1 MVTRSTKTKNK
12 KPAASAKKV
21 GGAKRSKQP
30 IAKSKSV
37 KKPAKK
43 QSASGS
49 KTTKTAKTKTPAKVK
64 KQTGSKSAK
73 SANSTKS
80 AQKAPTKRKA
90 TQGSAAKKPIAKTTK
105 TKTRAASGSLQA
117 PIKSNK
123 KAAKPTA
130 SKKVNGR
137 TSSKKTGA
145 RKGRRGE
152 LRRHLDERLRLLHQR
167 AMVIEEQLRKLD
179 ENRFYR
185 TCIFGSARI
194 KQDTHQY
201 AQVFEVA
208 RYLAWEG
215 IDVLTGGGPGLMEA
229 ANRGALLG
237 REEKQTETLS
247 FGLSIQ
253 LEFEPEPNKHLD
265 IKRHH
270 HKFSSRLD
278 DFMRLSHSVVCTP
291 GGIGTLLEFFF
302 VWQLIQVKH
311 ATPRPIVLLEKAF
324 WGSVL
329 DWMKDEVLARGL
341 VGEKDFG
348 CIHIVDTPEE
358 VFEIISAHHQEFRAR
373 AASIE
378 EEPS

>member
-12 KPAASAKKV
+12 KPAASAKKA

-37 KKPAKK
+37 KKPVKK

-49 KTTKTAKTKTPAKVK
+49 KTKKTAKTKTPAKVK
-64 KQTGSKSAK
+64 KQTGSKNAK
-73 SANSTKS
+73 PVK
-80 AQKAPTKRKA
+80 KAPTKRKT
-90 TQGSAAKKPIAKTTK
+90 TQGTVAKKPIATTRKTK
-105 TKTRAASGSLQA
+105 TKAASGSLQA
-117 PIKSNK
+117 PTKSK
-123 KAAKPTA
+123 QKTAKTSA
-130 SKKVNGR
+130 SKRVNGR
-137 TSSKKTGA
+137 SSSKKTGA

-324 WGSVL
+324 WGSIL
-329 DWMKDEVLARGL
+329 DWMQDEVLARGL